1 MPTWLIFSTRQL
13 IDQNKV
19 LQKQQEKAEKNMDI
33 IQDAIAID
41 QDIEYNQ
48 QAMQDLIG
56 QQTSKMQEGLDD
68 EFDKLG
74 EDEMMEEL
82 GKYDVATNDTQK
94 EKVGTNKT
102 TSKESSYDAMMKDLL
117 A

>member
-1 MPTWLIFSTRQL
+1 M
-13 IDQNKV
+13 

-48 QAMQDLIG
+48 QAMADLIG

-68 EFDKLG
+68 EFDQLG
-74 EDEMMEEL
+74 NDEMLDEL
-82 GKYDVATNDTQK
+82 NQFNGPSKDEIKQPAQK
-94 EKVGTNKT
+94 NT
-102 TSKESSYDAMMKDLL
+102 TKESSYEAMMKDLL

>member
-1 MPTWLIFSTRQL
+1 
-13 IDQNKV
+13 
-19 LQKQQEKAEKNMDI
+19 MDI

-41 QDIEYNQ
+41 QDIDYNQ
-48 QAMQDLIG
+48 QAMMDLIG

-82 GKYDVATNDTQK
+82 GKYDTTNNDK
-94 EKVGTNKT
+94 DKDKVGPTKT
-102 TSKESSYDAMMKDLL
+102 ATKESSYDAMMKDLL